1 MHSAVLSV
9 DIASHDLTRR
19 GWSLMGERVWDA
31 IVGIDVLAA
40 LPAVDETRLGT
51 VGLSLGGEAVM
62 YVAAL
67 DERVQAAI
75 SSGWVTTI
83 ENMKVNH
90 CPCWN
95 FDGLEEAFDFSDIF
109 ACVAPRRLVLE
120 NGSLEPSEIGQ
131 GGFPTKVARATA
143 DKIAA
148 AYEALGAAGRSELEV
163 HGGAHAFSGVVGYPM
178 LADELRHA
186 PTAAT

>member
-1 MHSAVLSV
+1 MLSPFLSVSLTQNASLFQYAVLSV

-109 ACVAPRRLVLE
+109 ACVAPRRLVLVRE
-120 NGSLEPSEIGQ
+120 GAPCFLGNLPS
-131 GGFPTKVARATA
+131 
-143 DKIAA
+143 
-148 AYEALGAAGRSELEV
+148 
-163 HGGAHAFSGVVGYPM
+163 
-178 LADELRHA
+178 
-186 PTAAT
+186 